1 MFTVFSGTCAL
12 TRSRFC
18 VVVLVLRHCFEGFMC
33 VRVQTKKNKKYSY
46 EGVTAVYYSLP
57 EQIN

>member
-1 MFTVFSGTCAL
+1 MCTDKDQI
-12 TRSRFC
+12 
-18 VVVLVLRHCFEGFMC
+18 LRRCFEGFMC

-46 EGVTAVYYSLP
+46 EGVTAVYYTLP